1 MTHCLSLACR
11 ILGREVSVGAVSA
24 VYIDPPIGRPTLGGN
39 TTVRGFRFEAAAE
52 VINLE
57 RNVLITG
64 DHADFAETNKGLHV
78 IGTYGG
84 TMRVSH
90 TRVEW
95 CGQSAAEPPLG
106 TGVKGRYCL
115 HMHHMSHCPECV
127 VEGNAIEHGIEK
139 GVTVHD
145 THDMLVHRNVVW
157 DLRGASIYVEDGNE
171 INNTVSENVALC
183 GDMPR
188 DECKLPGTGINGVG
202 FYIIGMNNHYLG
214 NPPNRTATRGLGMFL
229 RSPAPIRIFAGNRA
243 AGFETGIY
251 TNGGSHGQGPAS
263 GLSCP
268 IFTRFARFEWNTMH
282 DCRRW
287 GLYLGN
293 QMARN
298 VVQDEDG
305 FVRDRTTCDE
315 FDANGKDNGAT
326 PVSIVADHF
335 DWHVVTQRDSNSQSP
350 DTSRP

>member
-84 TMRVSH
+84 TMRVSY

-202 FYIIGMNNHYLG
+202 FYIIGMNNQYLG
-214 NPPNRTATRGLGMFL
+214 NPPNIE
-229 RSPAPIRIFAGNRA
+229 PP
-243 AGFETGIY
+243 
-251 TNGGSHGQGPAS
+251 P
-263 GLSCP
+263 
-268 IFTRFARFEWNTMH
+268 
-282 DCRRW
+282 
-287 GLYLGN
+287 
-293 QMARN
+293 
-298 VVQDEDG
+298 
-305 FVRDRTTCDE
+305 
-315 FDANGKDNGAT
+315 
-326 PVSIVADHF
+326 
-335 DWHVVTQRDSNSQSP
+335 
-350 DTSRP
+350 